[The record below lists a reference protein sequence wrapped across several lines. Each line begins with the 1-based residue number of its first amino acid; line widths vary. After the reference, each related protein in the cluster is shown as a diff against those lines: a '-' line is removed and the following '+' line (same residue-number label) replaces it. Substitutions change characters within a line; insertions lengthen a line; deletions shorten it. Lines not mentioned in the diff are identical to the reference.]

1 MRDTR
6 RTRVVLSVLLV
17 VSMTLVVL
25 NLRGGNDGLR
35 GTAASAFGP
44 IENAAGAVVRPVS
57 NFISS
62 ITSLGSQQDQI
73 AALKAQNDQLQQQL
87 EASAYVRSRA
97 QQLDDL
103 LHVAGLG
110 RYTIVP
116 AQVIAIGPAQGFGWT
131 VTIDAGSRDHI
142 KPEMSV
148 IAGTGLAG
156 KVVSVTAT
164 TAVVQLITDA
174 TSTVGAR
181 LEGTNRVG
189 LLNGTGSPDQ
199 LQLQMLDQLNPV
211 KVGDRLVKSLNP
223 GSPYV
228 AGIPLGVVSAV
239 GGPGQLA
246 TVTPY
251 VDVTALDVVGVV
263 VVGPRTDPRDALLPP
278 APSPSTST
286 SQSTGPGATGG
297 TGAGGGA
304 IPNPSPSH

>member
-1 MRDTR
+1 
-6 RTRVVLSVLLV
+6 VLSVLLV
-17 VSMTLVVL
+17 VSLTLVVL
-25 NLRGGNDGLR
+25 NLRGGNEGLR
-35 GTAASAFGP
+35 GSAAGIFGP
-44 IENAAGAVVRPVS
+44 IENAAGAIVRPVS

-73 AALKAQNDQLQQQL
+73 ASLKAQNDQLQQQL
-87 EASAYVRSRA
+87 EASAYIAGRA

-116 AQVIAIGPAQGFGWT
+116 AQVVAIGPAQGFGWT
-131 VTIDAGSRDHI
+131 ITIDAGSRDHI

-181 LEGTNRVG
+181 LEGSNRIG
-189 LLNGTGSPDQ
+189 LLNGTGNPDS

-211 KVGDRLVKSLNP
+211 KVGDRLVKALTPN
-223 GSPYV
+223 SPYV
-228 AGIPLGVVSAV
+228 AGIPLGVVSSV
-239 GGPGQLA
+239 GGAGQLA

-263 VVGPRTDPRDALLPP
+263 VAGPRTDPRDALLPP
-278 APSPSTST
+278 IPSPSGSP
-286 SQSTGPGATGG
+286 SQSASPGAGSVV
-297 TGAGGGA
+297 
-304 IPNPSPSH
+304 PSPSVSASP